1 MKEHKNH
8 KILFIIVEDRYFL
21 SHRLHLAQYAIK
33 KGYQVGLLCK
43 ISKHKEFLEN
53 EGIQVFDWSLVR
65 GSFNLFFEIKAIYE
79 ILITLLKFAPDVLHA
94 VALKPVIYASFAS
107 KLVFLKSRV
116 FALGGLGFI
125 FSSDKILAK
134 LLRPL
139 IVLVLKFT
147 FSGNKSRLIIQNIDD
162 KRTLINLKVIR
173 DEKIDLIKGAGVDMK
188 IFSFIKEPSQIP
200 EVILPARLLW
210 DKGVGEFVLA
220 ADILKKRG
228 INAKF
233 TLLGETDP
241 HNPECIPDDQIEDWK
256 KEGAVDVAGF
266 QDDMAKCI
274 QDCAVVC
281 LPSYREGLPKSLL
294 EAASCGRPIVTT
306 DVPGCR
312 EIVQDGVNGYLVPS
326 KNPDLLAE
334 ALSRLLTDRK
344 LREVMGLKGREF
356 VERGFSAEI
365 VAIKTEKIWNSLL
378 N

>member
-356 VERGFSAEI
+356 VEREFSAEI

>member
-256 KEGAVDVAGF
+256 KEGAVGVAGF

-326 KNPDLLAE
+326 KDPDLLAE

-356 VERGFSAEI
+356 VEREFSAEI

>member
-256 KEGAVDVAGF
+256 KEGAVGVAGF

-326 KNPDLLAE
+326 KDPDLLAE

>member
-1 MKEHKNH
+1 MQDNKKH
-8 KILFIIVEDRYFL
+8 KILFVIVEDRYFI

-53 EGIQVFDWSLVR
+53 EGVQVFDWSLVR
-65 GSFNLFFEIKAIYE
+65 GSLNLFLEIKALYQVF
-79 ILITLLKFAPDVLHA
+79 ITLLEFKPDVLHA
-94 VALKPVIYASFAS
+94 VALKPVIYSSFIS

-125 FSSDKILAK
+125 FSSDKFLAK

-162 KRTLINLKVIR
+162 KKTLIDLKVIR

-188 IFSFIKEPSQIP
+188 VFSVFKEISGTP

-210 DKGVGEFVLA
+210 DKGIGEFVLA

-228 INAKF
+228 VNAKF
-233 TLLGETDP
+233 TLIGENDP
-241 HNPECIPDDQIEDWK
+241 HNPECIPYSQIEEWK
-256 KEGAVDVAGF
+256 KEGVVEVAGF
-266 QDDMAKCI
+266 QDDMAKCMKN
-274 QDCAVVC
+274 CSVVC

-326 KNPDLLAE
+326 KDPYLLAE
-334 ALSRLLTDRK
+334 ALSRLLADKK
-344 LREVMGLKGREF
+344 LREIMGLKGREF

-365 VAIKTEKIWNSLL
+365 VAIKTEKIWSNLL

>member
-1 MKEHKNH
+1 MKENKKR
-8 KILFIIVEDRYFL
+8 KILFVIVEDRYFI

-79 ILITLLKFAPDVLHA
+79 ILVTLLKFAPDVLHA

-125 FSSDKILAK
+125 FSSDKVLAK

-139 IVLVLKFT
+139 IVMVLKFT

-188 IFSFIKEPSQIP
+188 IFSFIREPSQTP

-241 HNPECIPDDQIEDWK
+241 QNPECIPDDQVEDWK

-274 QDCAVVC
+274 QNCAVVC

-294 EAASCGRPIVTT
+294 EAASCGRPIVAT

-326 KNPDLLAE
+326 KDPDLLAE

>member
-173 DEKIDLIKGAGVDMK
+173 EEKIDLIKGAGVDMK

-274 QDCAVVC
+274 QNCAVVC

-294 EAASCGRPIVTT
+294 EAASCGRPIITT

-326 KNPDLLAE
+326 KDPDLLAE

-356 VERGFSAEI
+356 VEREFSAEI
-365 VAIKTEKIWNSLL
+365 VALKTEKIWNSLL

>member
-1 MKEHKNH
+1 MKEHKKH

-256 KEGAVDVAGF
+256 KEGAVGVAGF

-326 KNPDLLAE
+326 KDPDLLAE

-356 VERGFSAEI
+356 VEREFSAEI

>member
-306 DVPGCR
+306 DVPGCG

-326 KNPDLLAE
+326 KDPDLLAE

>member
-326 KNPDLLAE
+326 KDPDLLAE

>member
-344 LREVMGLKGREF
+344 LREVMGLKGRKF

>member
-173 DEKIDLIKGAGVDMK
+173 EEKIDLIKGAGVDMK

-274 QDCAVVC
+274 QNCAVVC

-326 KNPDLLAE
+326 KDPDLLAE

-356 VERGFSAEI
+356 VEREFSAEI
-365 VAIKTEKIWNSLL
+365 VALKTEKIWNSLL

>member
-173 DEKIDLIKGAGVDMK
+173 EEKIDLIKGAGVDMK

-356 VERGFSAEI
+356 VEREFSAEI
-365 VAIKTEKIWNSLL
+365 VALKTEKIWNSLL

>member
-173 DEKIDLIKGAGVDMK
+173 EEKIDLIKGAGVDMK

-274 QDCAVVC
+274 QNCAVVC

-294 EAASCGRPIVTT
+294 EAASCGRPIITT

>member
-274 QDCAVVC
+274 QNCAVVC

-326 KNPDLLAE
+326 KDPDLLAE

>member
-274 QDCAVVC
+274 QNCAVVC

>member
-294 EAASCGRPIVTT
+294 EAASCGRPIITT

>member
-256 KEGAVDVAGF
+256 KEGAVGVAGF

-356 VERGFSAEI
+356 VEREFSAEI

>member
-1 MKEHKNH
+1 MKEHKKH

>member
-1 MKEHKNH
+1 MKEHKKH

-326 KNPDLLAE
+326 KDPDLLAE